1 MEQEQISQEEKQKIL
16 DTFFKDGKIEQM
28 PSKASKRVVLWEKV
42 ASMLEDDKEYTE
54 FELTKF
60 LKPIYYDFCTLRR
73 DLVDN
78 GFLTRENGTY
88 KKAK

>member
-1 MEQEQISQEEKQKIL
+1 MEQEQISPEEKQKIL

-28 PSKASKRVVLWEKV
+28 PSKHSKRVVIWEKV
-42 ASMLEDDKEYTE
+42 VEMLEDKPYSE

-60 LKPIYYDFCTLRR
+60 LKPIYVDFCTLRR

-78 GFLTRENGTY
+78 GYLIRENNIYT
-88 KKAK
+88 KAK

>member
-1 MEQEQISQEEKQKIL
+1 MEQEQISAEEKQKIL

-42 ASMLEDDKEYTE
+42 VSMMEDKDYTE

-78 GFLTRENGTY
+78 GFLIRENGIY

>member
-1 MEQEQISQEEKQKIL
+1 MEEQISEEEKQKIL
-16 DTFFKDGKIEQM
+16 ETFFKDGKIEQM
-28 PSKASKRVVLWEKV
+28 PSKASKRAVLWEKV
-42 ASMLEDDKEYTE
+42 ASMLDENKEYSE

-60 LKPIYYDFCTLRR
+60 LKPIYADFCTLRR

-78 GFLTRENGTY
+78 GFLIRENGIY

>member
-1 MEQEQISQEEKQKIL
+1 MENTEISAEEKQKIL
-16 DTFFKDGKIEQM
+16 DTFFKDDKIEQM
-28 PSKASKRVVLWEKV
+28 PSKASKRVVLWQQV
-42 ASMLEDDKEYTE
+42 VSMMDDKEYSE

-60 LKPIYYDFCTLRR
+60 LKPIFADFCTLRR

-78 GFLTRENGTY
+78 GFLIRENGVY